1 MNAKIWL
8 AILAVVVAV
17 PGAVGLVLYL
27 QDSPSPTSLS
37 EAPVSQAQGLSWE
50 ELLAQ
55 IGTMDGADIR
65 EHGLRYFQAGD
76 PDKAF
81 LMFKTAAKKGDGWSA
96 LAVGEMYDPATF
108 SAADFTPARTA
119 FTKPNPRKALQWY
132 DQAIANGEDRA
143 EPLHDRLVA
152 HLRDAAAGGD
162 TKAQRLLD
170 KVKK

>member
-1 MNAKIWL
+1 MNTKIWL
-8 AILAVVVAV
+8 TTAAVVVVLAA
-17 PGAVGLVLYL
+17 AVGTLLYL
-27 QDSPSPTSLS
+27 QDPPT
-37 EAPVSQAQGLSWE
+37 PVSLRDAPLSKAQELSWE
-50 ELLAQ
+50 QLLAK
-55 IGTMDGADIR
+55 IETMDGVEIR

-81 LMFKTAAKKGDGWSA
+81 LMFKTAAKRGDGWAA

-108 SAADFTPARTA
+108 NAADFTPTRTA

-143 EPLHDRLVA
+143 EPLYDRLVSY
-152 HLRDAAAGGD
+152 LSDAAAGGD
-162 TKAQRLLD
+162 VKAQRLLD